1 MASSTVV
8 VGMAEIHVV
17 KSPGVLSCL
26 GLGSCIGLVAFDPV
40 SEVAGMIHLMLPASF
55 KDKPVDKPG
64 KFADTG
70 LPEMLR
76 LLESAG
82 APKSRL
88 VVAYA
93 GGAQVFKFGDQGAG
107 RLDVGAR
114 NIEAV
119 EAAVRALGIRPI
131 FTDVGGA
138 NGRTVTVE
146 LSTGNVKVRTVNT
159 GEKLVCNLR
168 ERSLREV
175 A

>member
-1 MASSTVV
+1 MVASSVH

-17 KSPGVLSCL
+17 KSPSVLTCL
-26 GLGSCIGLVAFDPV
+26 GLGSCIGLVAFDPIV
-40 SEVAGMIHLMLPASF
+40 EVAGMIHLMLPVSF
-55 KDKPVDKPG
+55 KDKVLDKPG

-70 LPEMLR
+70 LPELLR
-76 LLESAG
+76 LLDAAG
-82 APKSRL
+82 AVKSRL

-93 GGAQVFKFGDQGAG
+93 GGAQVFRFGDQGNG

-119 EAAVRALGIRPI
+119 EAAVKVLGIRPI
-131 FTDVGGA
+131 YTDVGGA

-146 LSTGNVKVRTVNT
+146 LASGNVRVRTVNT
-159 GEKLVCNLR
+159 GEKVVCNLR
-168 ERSLREV
+168 ARSLREV